1 MVNLP
6 PPISRKAA
14 DDNAPEPFKAAEAAE
29 AVEAPEAIQPGAS
42 SLAEAAGGGGGG
54 EEIEDNCIQGN
65 AAGDASVIQEAI
77 DKAVQS
83 VLLDEIVQKKAKVG
97 NTHREIADQVHQV
110 QEWLTLGKRPNQIR
124 ALCAELWGLKTRAA
138 EQRIH
143 DARKQMVIDCNDMDR
158 KDKVGQMLQQ
168 LEEVLQQALDMRQ
181 GSNAI
186 GAIRLQADLLQLLTR
201 QN

>member
-1 MVNLP
+1 MVELP
-6 PPISRKAA
+6 PPEPRAA
-14 DDNAPEPFKAAEAAE
+14 RY
-29 AVEAPEAIQPGAS
+29 
-42 SLAEAAGGGGGG
+42 
-54 EEIEDNCIQGN
+54 
-65 AAGDASVIQEAI
+65 AGDADTEGIENAIQGDAEGVIQVDAPCSFEADPPVEDDEVAAPENTADLENAI
-77 DKAVQS
+77 QDVINDIQNG
-83 VLLDEIVQKKAKVG
+83 VLDEIVAKRKKVG
-97 NTHREIADQVHQV
+97 NTHREIAEQVHQV

-143 DARKQMVIDCNDMDR
+143 DARRQMVLDCNDMDR

-168 LEEVLQQALDMRQ
+168 LEQVLEQALTMKQ